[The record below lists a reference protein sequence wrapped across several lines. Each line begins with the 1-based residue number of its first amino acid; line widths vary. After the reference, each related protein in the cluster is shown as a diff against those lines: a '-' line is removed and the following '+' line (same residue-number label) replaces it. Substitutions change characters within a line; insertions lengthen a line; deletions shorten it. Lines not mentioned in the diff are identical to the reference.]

1 MKNKKFLT
9 ESDRKAIISDKE
21 KAILESF
28 AKTFNKIKRIDENR
42 INENIDE
49 IRKNVQI
56 TFNELKEIIE
66 KNPHKMT
73 EDDVRKLFLCLKAM
87 GKSEE
92 EVKNMIK
99 KGEHEFENDPDDD
112 VFNFKDAKMHI
123 IRELILNIRPWIFN
137 SPIPKLAP
145 VFAEYERLKN
155 NSGNTNQLNQAS
167 IDENEI
173 PKKFKPMD
181 IVIWKPKKTRWN
193 NDYSVRYGAKAK
205 VIEVLGDML
214 KIEWLKDPSNLEL
227 VGRQMDGN
235 YFTDDF
241 ELAGTNNNDHE
252 DWGLEAR
259 KQQNRFNPE
268 INPYELE
275 ENEISE
281 NEGNLDDKDLI
292 DNINNLDD
300 SDLGWSKD
308 PNKGLSIYFDWD
320 DVDEDLLLTQLLNLI
335 KKVNPNA
342 DLGGKKQSLMGRN
355 ILANFN
361 AKLYSASQ
369 RSFSAIRGLK
379 DYFEDN
385 LQIFK

>member
-1 MKNKKFLT
+1 MKKKEFLT
-9 ESDRKAIISDKE
+9 EAKRKAIIADKE

-28 AKTFNKIKRIDENR
+28 AKTFNKIKRLDENE
-42 INENIDE
+42 IEESKYDTSNIHPTNPLHGASDE
-49 IRKNVQI
+49 ELDNV
-56 TFNELKEIIE
+56 
-66 KNPHKMT
+66 MS
-73 EDDVRKLFLCLKAM
+73 AM
-87 GKSEE
+87 QMQK
-92 EVKNMIK
+92 
-99 KGEHEFENDPDDD
+99 
-112 VFNFKDAKMHI
+112 
-123 IRELILNIRPWIFN
+123 
-137 SPIPKLAP
+137 
-145 VFAEYERLKN
+145 
-155 NSGNTNQLNQAS
+155 
-167 IDENEI
+167 ENEI

-241 ELAGTNNNDHE
+241 EFADINKNDHE

-342 DLGGKKQSLMGRN
+342 DLGGKKQSLMGSN